1 MEKNYHLKV
10 NEHSLY
16 FKSLESVKKW
26 FIECGV
32 EKRLKLEDDEEFI
45 ELEEIGSLLGEGE
58 VEIYNE
64 CMIERGDDYCV
75 IELEEISW
83 ED

>member
-1 MEKNYHLKV
+1 MTNYVLKV
-10 NEHSLY
+10 NENNLY
-16 FKSLESVKKW
+16 FKSLEGVKNW
-26 FIECGV
+26 FKKGGV
-32 EKRLKLEDDEEFI
+32 EERLKLEDDEEYI
-45 ELEEIGSLLGEGE
+45 ELEEIDSLLDEGE

-75 IELEEISW
+75 IELDEICW